1 MDNNNIDFATIWQ
14 QQKVSQPNSEELLG
28 KLKKFKKSSVRKL
41 IISNILLTATSGFIL
56 FVWYYYQPQFI
67 STKLGI
73 IVTIL
78 AMVIYLFT
86 YNKQFTTFSKIDAT
100 QNISDYLQNLS
111 SLKTKQKFMQSTMMS
126 LYFSMLSLGI
136 SLYMYEYASRM
147 TIFWGIFTYAITLAW
162 IGFNWIY
169 IRPIK
174 VKKEQAK
181 LDELINK
188 FEAINSQL
196 KEE

>member
-1 MDNNNIDFATIWQ
+1 MDNKNIDFATIWQ

-67 STKLGI
+67 STKIGI
-73 IVTIL
+73 IITIL

-86 YNKQFTTFSKIDAT
+86 YNKQFTTFNKIDAT

-126 LYFSMLSLGI
+126 LYFGMLSLGI

-147 TIFWGIFTYAITLAW
+147 TIFWAIFTYAITLAW
-162 IGFNWIY
+162 IGFNWFY
-169 IRPIK
+169 IRPVK

-181 LDELINK
+181 LDELISK
-188 FEAINSQL
+188 FEAINNQL